1 MGREEQSLVMHLL
14 GRRIEVQVG
23 RAQSIGTAASLLFAH
38 QKTKNFLKLAGV
50 YEPTLV
56 ADVGANV
63 GIYSIVYSLAW
74 PKAKIL
80 AIEPILENLELLRQN
95 TAPFPNIEIIPVAV
109 GDKAGRVTMQMPTP
123 DELPSHAGI
132 AERNDHDIMSI
143 HGTSGRFKQE
153 VECQTLDAII
163 GDAPVGFMKI
173 DAEAHEYYVLKGAD
187 SILRSQR
194 PGLFI
199 EIVPVNQAMAGHIVE
214 DILLLLATYKYAYM
228 TSAHIN
234 QLFRPA

>member
-1 MGREEQSLVMHLL
+1 MGREEQSLVMSLPD
-14 GRRIEVQVG
+14 RRVEIQVG
-23 RAQSIGTAASLLFAH
+23 RAQSIGPAAQMLFGH
-38 QKTKNFLKLAGV
+38 QKTKHFLKLAGV

-63 GIYSIVYSLAW
+63 GIYSIAYSMAW

-80 AIEPILENLELLRQN
+80 AIEPVAENLELLRQN
-95 TAPFPNIEIIPVAV
+95 VAPFPNIEVVPVAAS
-109 GDKAGRVTMQMPTP
+109 DKAGRATMQMPTA
-123 DELPSHAGI
+123 DELPSHASVD
-132 AERNDHDIMSI
+132 AREDHDIMSI

-153 VECQTLDAII
+153 VECMTLDAII
-163 GDAPVGFMKI
+163 GDDPVGFMKI
-173 DAEAHEYYVLKGAD
+173 DAESHEYYVIKGAD
-187 SILRSQR
+187 SILRNQR

-199 EIVPVNQAMAGHIVE
+199 EIIPVNQEMSGHTVE

-228 TSAHIN
+228 ISAHIN